1 MVATPGSSEAA
12 CAKLSPARSFCLPET
27 LVKFQPGQQLCGYLI
42 PSSST
47 GMLFHTVTELDAA
60 AVGGSTAMEYY
71 FRVASLSIAFYDYF
85 LTLPNEYR
93 FYRSQPHI
101 LQMSQ
106 ACILFI
112 LIRYVSIVSMV
123 VSNYG
128 AFSTSFTLESCR
140 HYYYVSPIFKVL
152 QTMVSQAI
160 VGFRTFNISRRNENV
175 RNFLVVYYIIAVVLE
190 WFLNL
195 YRRTPQVVNGS
206 CISGTSSGSSASW
219 LFYLVAICY
228 DLVTLGI
235 STVQLYQYKTH
246 SSRFHQLIQVM
257 LYDGLI
263 FFVALTAVNVLNLIL
278 YRGTNVVAQ
287 STAPSLGYAVIWIMS
302 QRILIHLRE
311 VAAEIEGGSQSINI
325 LTRHLRREQDVEL
338 PSRLQFKPPKGK
350 VDQRSRADDQR
361 LGVQITV
368 RQTVTVDYPPDEEL
382 GLPHKET

>member
-1 MVATPGSSEAA
+1 
-12 CAKLSPARSFCLPET
+12 
-27 LVKFQPGQQLCGYLI
+27 
-42 PSSST
+42 
-47 GMLFHTVTELDAA
+47 MLFHTVTELDAA

-175 RNFLVVYYIIAVVLE
+175 RNFLVVYYIIAVVVSHSE
-190 WFLNL
+190 NA
-195 YRRTPQVVNGS
+195 

-235 STVQLYQYKTH
+235 STVQFTVG
-246 SSRFHQLIQVM
+246 SSFHQLIQVM

-287 STAPSLGYAVIWIMS
+287 VTCFQSIHRPSLGYAVIWIMS